1 MRKCPDCAEENTN
14 EILFCKRCGRCLLAP
29 NPEKLQPLTATQTE
43 HYQILEDIAVY
54 DGSIE
59 TKTRPLRL
67 RRQETELSVILG
79 WLFIL
84 NLLIII
90 LVSGIVIK

>member
-14 EILFCKRCGRCLLAP
+14 EILFCKHCGRCLLSP
-29 NPEKLQPLTATQTE
+29 DPEKIQQLTAPQTE
-43 HYQILEDIAVY
+43 HYQTLESLDVY
-54 DGSIE
+54 DGAIV

-67 RRQETELSVILG
+67 RRHETQLFVILG
-79 WLFIL
+79 WIFIL